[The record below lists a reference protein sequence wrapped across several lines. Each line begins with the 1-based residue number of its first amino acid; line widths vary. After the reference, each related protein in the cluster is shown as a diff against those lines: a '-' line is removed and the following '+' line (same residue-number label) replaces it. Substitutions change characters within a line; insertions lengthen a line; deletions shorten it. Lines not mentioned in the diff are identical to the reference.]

1 MNENKKTQYQIVKEF
16 VADYENRLQPIIEEV
31 QQKFYPKNTSAEVYT
46 KLRNRNI
53 KEIMRVIAR
62 TSDEEILEE
71 MQLNIRF
78 KDIQIPLYKG
88 RVRLSQLEYFI
99 NR

>member
-16 VADYENRLQPIIEEV
+16 VADYDNRLQPIVIEV
-31 QQKFYPKNTSAEVYT
+31 QEKFYPKNTIEEVYY
-46 KLRNRNI
+46 KLTRKNI
-53 KEIMRVIAR
+53 KEIMEVIAR

-78 KDIQIPLYKG
+78 NDIARLLHKG
-88 RVRLSQLEYFI
+88 KVRLSQLEYFI

>member
-1 MNENKKTQYQIVKEF
+1 MF
-16 VADYENRLQPIIEEV
+16 
-31 QQKFYPKNTSAEVYT
+31 FYPKNTSVEVYT

-62 TSDEEILEE
+62 TSDSEILEE

-88 RVRLSQLEYFI
+88 KVRLSQLEYFI